1 MAILA
6 IVFAFVFS
14 PLGIV
19 FGIIGRKQ
27 TARTGEGGR
36 GLATAG
42 LILSIIFLVIGIVA
56 AVLIGVM
63 AASFVS
69 AVDDTAVA
77 AQISAQ
83 SGGRV
88 TDVTCPGLAAC
99 RGRRRADLHRN
110 HRRHARSAQGHRDLR
125 RRRDR
130 LVRLHPGRLTRR
142 RVGRTAPPHPLRPP
156 RHAPQVLIT
165 ATRGSGRTRLLA
177 RSAID
182 QDLRDV
188 AENMIDDLAGPGHD
202 PVGAPGT

>member
-1 MAILA
+1 MTQQMPPASPEQPLPPPYGAYPGAQPPAPARTNVMAILA

-19 FGIIGRKQ
+19 FGVIGRKQ

-88 TDVTCPGLAAC
+88 SDVTCPGSL
-99 RGRRRADLHRN
+99 
-110 HRRHARSAQGHRDLR
+110 
-125 RRRDR
+125 
-130 LVRLHPGRLTRR
+130 P
-142 RVGRTAPPHPLRPP
+142 
-156 RHAPQVLIT
+156 
-165 ATRGSGRTRLLA
+165 
-177 RSAID
+177 
-182 QDLRDV
+182 
-188 AENMIDDLAGPGHD
+188 AE
-202 PVGAPGT
+202 VGAELTCTGTIDGTPGALKATVTSVDGGTVSFDFTQVG